1 MTTDQ
6 PAIDRIPIG
15 HTVNY
20 AVRGLPEIA
29 DEYNSARTITP
40 IEITLVY
47 RAAPDSQLGRI
58 SAYVKGWW
66 MEDGKR
72 IPMDKPVGRWLYGGP
87 EAWPAWLA
95 KEARLHDPAAVSAV
109 PSRADAWLAAAEAAG
124 VVQRT
129 TASPSRADTLRSAA
143 DRLESANP
151 DRDADFSE
159 GVDWARD
166 ELRRMAAEGPQ
177 S

>member
-6 PAIDRIPIG
+6 PAINRIPIG

-29 DEYNSARTITP
+29 DEYNSARTIAP

-109 PSRADAWLAAAEAAG
+109 PSRADTLRWAADQVAALDPVEAALAGQHAWSDAAA
-124 VVQRT
+124 
-129 TASPSRADTLRSAA
+129 L
-143 DRLESANP
+143 
-151 DRDADFSE
+151 
-159 GVDWARD
+159 
-166 ELRRMAAEGPQ
+166 LRRMADEEPQ
-177 S
+177 P